1 MIGLIATT
9 ILVAVGFGATRLFGG
24 KDPLIEI
31 WKHQPQTKLVEVV
44 EATKSVLPDAQA
56 ESFVAVEKS
65 ADFLGRGDEIV
76 VIPLTSDAVN
86 EAQGKTVR
94 HRFST
99 TRKAFDKDLRETKK
113 KIHDDLEKLKAE
125 IAEKPFKRTDLFG
138 TMWLLAEEKTKF
150 AEDKFLVAVLTDFIQ
165 DTPEM
170 NFNNNPALAKVEAAK
185 TLAAQ
190 MVKGKENSFQN
201 AKVFLG
207 QMRSEDLKKLDSNRR
222 EAIRAF
228 WLEFFRLAGASE
240 TVWATDGVGGL
251 EEFLRQ
257 NGGETK

>member
-1 MIGLIATT
+1 MKNILIGLIAVA
-9 ILVAVGFGATRLFGG
+9 ILVAVGFGANRLF
-24 KDPLIEI
+24 
-31 WKHQPQTKLVEVV
+31 WKHQPQTKFVGVV
-44 EATKSVLPDAQA
+44 EATKSVLADTQA
-56 ESFVAVEKS
+56 ESVGAMEKG
-65 ADFLGRGDEIV
+65 AEFLGRGDEIV

-94 HRFST
+94 QRFST

-113 KIHDDLEKLKAE
+113 KIRDELEKLRAE
-125 IAEKPFKRTDLFG
+125 IAEKPFKHSDLLG
-138 TMWLLAEEKTKF
+138 TMRLLAEEKPKF
-150 AEDKFLVAVLTDFIQ
+150 AEDKFLVVVLTDFIQ

-170 NFNNNPALAKVEAAK
+170 NFNTNPALAKVETAK
-185 TLAAQ
+185 TLVAQ
-190 MVKGKENSFQN
+190 IVKGKENSFQN

-207 QMRSEDLKKLDSNRR
+207 QMRSEDLKKLDTNRR

-240 TVWATDGVGGL
+240 TIWATDGIGGL

-257 NGGETK
+257 NGGNKK